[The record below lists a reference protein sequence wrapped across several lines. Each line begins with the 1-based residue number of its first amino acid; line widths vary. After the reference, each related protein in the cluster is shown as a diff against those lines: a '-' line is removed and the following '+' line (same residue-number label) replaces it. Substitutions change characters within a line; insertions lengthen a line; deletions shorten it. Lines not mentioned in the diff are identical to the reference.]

1 MSRCGCLVL
10 VCGIPGSGKTT
21 LAQELS
27 GHYSPPYGGSPVFF
41 IPLHTD
47 FLYPLDLRVI
57 QIQDVDQFNLREARH
72 EFNDCLRH
80 LLHVNSIGLHSN
92 PPDCFQPM
100 SSHKWD
106 KLVQWLTDHKFA
118 DSAGKFSFSG
128 NVAVVIDDNLHLRS
142 MRYEYYQMARDY
154 GLGFVEIYLQCP
166 LATAL
171 TRNAQRSLPLPPS
184 TVKRLEETAEP
195 PDPEGH
201 RWEEGRSAVLSTD
214 CCWTAFIPIA
224 SKPVQPLSCE
234 DIETKVTIN
243 VTMSI
248 FIPVASEST
257 FG

>member
-27 GHYSPPYGGSPVFF
+27 GHYSPAIWRVTCLFHSAA
-41 IPLHTD
+41 HD